1 MTTIELNQL
10 PLEPSHQEE
19 FEHIVMNFILDQEE
33 KVMQLK
39 EYMKVII
46 GDFMQLSSEVV
57 RRLKVKIREEGSKIR
72 EIEKITKYLDIE
84 VSKPLTGHKYPKT
97 PKKNMYLDALK
108 SIPTNSLWIRYAPNH
123 MGVRFRLGGEQK
135 DISLL
140 ELGWRVGLYF
150 ERQSRESTTPSGLR
164 KGVTVKANYLK
175 ALIGSPKLNYSTF
188 IASTPMRSSA
198 TFHTDLL
205 STLSVKPSP
214 HVFKKKSL
222 ISMEVVMELHNGE
235 CFWPAARELV
245 EEDDKDDEA
254 AEGMRVM
261 KGLEVIFDEKKLGSS

>member
-57 RRLKVKIREEGSKIR
+57 RRLKVKIREDGSKIR

-97 PKKNMYLDALK
+97 PTKNTYLDALK
-108 SIPTNSLWIRYAPNH
+108 SIPTNSLWIRCVQLNFSDPH
-123 MGVRFRLGGEQK
+123 RLWK
-135 DISLL
+135 
-140 ELGWRVGLYF
+140 
-150 ERQSRESTTPSGLR
+150 
-164 KGVTVKANYLK
+164 
-175 ALIGSPKLNYSTF
+175 STF
-188 IASTPMRSSA
+188 G
-198 TFHTDLL
+198 F
-205 STLSVKPSP
+205 KPGNFSLKT
-214 HVFKKKSL
+214 KKKSAQCL
-222 ISMEVVMELHNGE
+222 ETESGLKPDGVAS
-235 CFWPAARELV
+235 PA
-245 EEDDKDDEA
+245 
-254 AEGMRVM
+254 M
-261 KGLEVIFDEKKLGSS
+261 